1 MGSLS
6 TPVRVLMMPKK
17 DSIANIEPIERRKQ
31 WQDRRSGDDRRNS
44 GRLNL
49 NNYDC
54 RSRWPRRTAD
64 VSGELADAD
73 VWWNTGV
80 TRYE

>member
-1 MGSLS
+1 MFTL
-6 TPVRVLMMPKK
+6 VRVPVMPKK
-17 DSIANIEPIERRKQ
+17 DSVANIESVERRHH
-31 WQDRRSGDDRRNS
+31 WQDRRTGNDRRNS

-49 NNYDC
+49 SNYDC
-54 RSRWPRRTAD
+54 RSGPRRTSD

-73 VWWNTGV
+73 VWWNKGV